1 MTNDERGLVWY
12 GVVPAFFVVLVGMG
26 YLIYQ
31 FLAFRISPFFGA
43 KDLDVEKIK
52 SLVLSFGSE
61 HPTLSIVFLVFAV
74 IIVIIYFILPPL
86 CEGGIIGLTS
96 ALHKGKENVK
106 PGDGIVIGAHHY
118 LRMFEYRMVVGT
130 FSFVY
135 FLTVVSLTVR
145 KLGVSGWLIGLMIFL
160 FVASLILGFLFV
172 YTQNFIVLEGR
183 RIIPAFMGSA
193 KLVVGNFGQTLLM
206 WMLMLLISLRVV
218 INIFL
223 VFLIPVLV
231 AAVTNF
237 LVTTIALRLGILL
250 ASIAGITVLMIAAY
264 LAGVLHVFT
273 TAAWTLTFINLDHHR
288 AEKLLEK

>member
-31 FLAFRISPFFGA
+31 FLAFRVSPFFGA
-43 KDLDVEKIK
+43 QDLNIEKIK
-52 SLVLSFGSE
+52 SLVVDFASA
-61 HPTLSIVFLVFAV
+61 HPELSIIFIAFAV
-74 IIVIIYFILPPL
+74 IIVILYFILPPL
-86 CEGGIIGLTS
+86 CEGGIIGLSS
-96 ALHKGKENVK
+96 AIHKKKEDVK

-135 FLTVVSLTVR
+135 FLTVASLIVR
-145 KLGVSGWLIGLMIFL
+145 KLGVSGWLIGLMVFI

-172 YTQNFIVLEGR
+172 YTQNFIVLEGH

-193 KLVVGNFGQTLLM
+193 KLVVGNFGKTLLM

-231 AAVTNF
+231 AAVANF
-237 LVTTIALRLGILL
+237 LVTAVALKLGIVL
-250 ASIAGITVLMIAAY
+250 ASIAGVIVLMIAAY

-273 TAAWTLTFINLDHHR
+273 TAAWTLTFLDLDHRR